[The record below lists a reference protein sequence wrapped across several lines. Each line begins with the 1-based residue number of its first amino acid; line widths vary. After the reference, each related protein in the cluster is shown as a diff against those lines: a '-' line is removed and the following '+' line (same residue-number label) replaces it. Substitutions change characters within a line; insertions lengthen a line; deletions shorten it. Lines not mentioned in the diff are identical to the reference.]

1 MRVNPPL
8 LTVTHPYQPSTE
20 EGRVRMMPQ
29 MYDVNKIRKDFPILS
44 REVYGK
50 PLVYLDNAAT
60 TQKPRQVI
68 QALVDYYEGYNAN
81 VHRGVHALSQEATD
95 HYEEARA
102 KVARF
107 IGAQSASEIVWT
119 RNASESLNLV
129 AYTWAQQNI
138 REGDEIVVTPYEHH
152 SNLVPWQ
159 KVARD
164 NGATLRILPMLEDDN
179 SLDMSRLDEFI
190 TPRTKLLAVVH
201 MSNGIGIVNP
211 VDELA
216 AAARAVGATV
226 LIDATQSAP
235 HMPVNVRELD
245 CDFLT
250 LSGHKMLGPT
260 GIGALYGKR
269 EILESME
276 PFMRGGEMVLEV
288 WYDRATWN
296 DVPMKFEAGT
306 PNIADA
312 IGFGAAIDYLDAL
325 GMENV
330 RAHEVALSAY
340 ALDAF
345 KELEEDI
352 DIFGPRDTAR
362 RGGII
367 SFHSDIVHP
376 HDLGTFLD
384 RDGIAVRTGHH
395 CTMPLMRELG
405 VIATARASF
414 YLYNTEQEIDAL
426 VDSVGRALRYFSDGA
441 I

>member
-1 MRVNPPL
+1 
-8 LTVTHPYQPSTE
+8 
-20 EGRVRMMPQ
+20 
-29 MYDVNKIRKDFPILS
+29 MYDVNEIREDFPILA
-44 REVYGK
+44 RTVHGK

-81 VHRGVHALSQEATD
+81 VHRGIHTLSQEATER
-95 HYEEARA
+95 YEEARA
-102 KVARF
+102 KVANF
-107 IGAQSASEIVWT
+107 IGAEKPEEIIWT

-129 AYTWAQQNI
+129 AYTWAEQNI

-164 NGATLRILPMLEDDN
+164 KGAKLRVMAMSDVDN
-179 SLDMSRLDEFI
+179 TLDMSRVDEFI
-190 TPRTKLLAVVH
+190 TPRTKLLAAVH

-211 VDELA
+211 VKELA
-216 AAARAVGATV
+216 AKARAVGATV
-226 LIDATQSAP
+226 LIDATQSVP
-235 HMPVNVRELD
+235 HMPVDVKDID

-260 GIGALYGKR
+260 GIGALYGR
-269 EILESME
+269 LEILEQME

-296 DVPMKFEAGT
+296 DLPMKFEAGT

-312 IGFGAAIDYLDAL
+312 IALGAAIDYLNDL
-325 GMENV
+325 GMEDV
-330 RAHEVALSAY
+330 RAHEVSLNAY

-345 KELEEDI
+345 KELEEEI
-352 DIFGPRDTAR
+352 DIFGPRDPEL

-367 SFHSDIVHP
+367 SFNSDVIHP

-384 RDGIAVRTGHH
+384 LDGIAIRTGHH

-405 VIATARASF
+405 VVATARAS
-414 YLYNTEQEIDAL
+414 YYIYNTEEEIDAL
-426 VDSVGRALRYFSDGA
+426 TDSVRRALRYFSDGVP
-441 I
+441 

>member
-1 MRVNPPL
+1 
-8 LTVTHPYQPSTE
+8 
-20 EGRVRMMPQ
+20 
-29 MYDVNKIRKDFPILS
+29 MYDAQKIRADFPILA
-44 REVYGK
+44 REVNGK

-68 QALVDYYEGYNAN
+68 QAIVDYYEGYNAN

-95 HYEEARA
+95 RYEGARA

-107 IGAQSASEIVWT
+107 IGAERPEEIIWT

-129 AYTWAQQNI
+129 AHTWARENI

-164 NGATLRILPMLEDDN
+164 AGAKLRVLPMLESDN
-179 SLDMSRLDEFI
+179 SLDMSRLDEFF
-190 TPRTKLLAVVH
+190 TPRLKLLAAVH

-211 VDELA
+211 VEELA
-216 AAARAVGATV
+216 RRARQVGATV
-226 LIDATQSAP
+226 LIDATQSVP
-235 HMPVNVRELD
+235 HMPVSVRELD

-260 GIGALYGKR
+260 GIGALYGRR
-269 EILESME
+269 EILDGME

-296 DVPMKFEAGT
+296 DLPMKFEAGT

-312 IGFGAAIDYLDAL
+312 IGLGAAIDYLDAL
-325 GMENV
+325 GMDNI
-330 RAHEVALSAY
+330 RAHEIALTEY

-352 DIFGPRDTAR
+352 DIFGPRDPER
-362 RGGII
+362 RGAII
-367 SFHSDIVHP
+367 SFHTDIVHP

-384 RDGIAVRTGHH
+384 MDGIAVRTGHH

-405 VIATARASF
+405 VIATARASC
-414 YLYNTEQEIDAL
+414 YLYNTEAEIDAL
-426 VDSVGRALRYFSDGA
+426 VDSVKRALRYFSDGA
-441 I
+441 R

>member
-1 MRVNPPL
+1 
-8 LTVTHPYQPSTE
+8 
-20 EGRVRMMPQ
+20 
-29 MYDVNKIRKDFPILS
+29 MYDAQKIRADFPILA
-44 REVYGK
+44 REVNGK

-68 QALVDYYEGYNAN
+68 QAIVDYYEGYNAN

-95 HYEEARA
+95 RYEGARA

-107 IGAQSASEIVWT
+107 IGAERPEEIIWT

-129 AYTWAQQNI
+129 AHTWARENV

-164 NGATLRILPMLEDDN
+164 AGAKLRVLPMLEGDN
-179 SLDMSRLDEFI
+179 SLDMSRLDEFF
-190 TPRTKLLAVVH
+190 TPRLKLLAAVH

-211 VDELA
+211 VEELA
-216 AAARAVGATV
+216 RRARGVGATV
-226 LIDATQSAP
+226 LIDATQSVP
-235 HMPVNVRELD
+235 HMPVSVRELD

-260 GIGALYGKR
+260 GIGALYGRR
-269 EILESME
+269 EILDGME

-296 DVPMKFEAGT
+296 DLPMKFEAGT

-312 IGFGAAIDYLDAL
+312 IGLGAAIDYLDAL
-325 GMENV
+325 GMDNV
-330 RAHEVALSAY
+330 RAHEIALTEY

-352 DIFGPRDTAR
+352 DIFGPKDPER
-362 RGGII
+362 RGAII
-367 SFHSDIVHP
+367 SFHTDIVHP

-384 RDGIAVRTGHH
+384 MDGIAVRTGHH

-405 VIATARASF
+405 VIATARASC
-414 YLYNTEQEIDAL
+414 YLYNTEDEIDAL
-426 VDSVGRALRYFSDGA
+426 VDSVKRALRYFSDGA
-441 I
+441 R

>member
-1 MRVNPPL
+1 ML
-8 LTVTHPYQPSTE
+8 D
-20 EGRVRMMPQ
+20 VR
-29 MYDVNKIRKDFPILS
+29 KIREDFPILS

-68 QALVDYYEGYNAN
+68 QALVDYYEGSNAN

-95 HYEEARA
+95 LYEGARA

-107 IGAQSASEIVWT
+107 IGAERPEEIVWT

-129 AYTWAQQNI
+129 AHTWAQENI

-159 KVARD
+159 KVAAD
-164 NGATLRILPMLEDDN
+164 KGAKLRVMPMLDDDQ
-179 SLDMSRLDEFI
+179 SLDMSRVDEFI
-190 TPRTKLLAVVH
+190 TPRTKLLAAVH
-201 MSNGIGIVNP
+201 MSNGIGILNP
-211 VDELA
+211 VKELA
-216 AAARAVGATV
+216 AKARKVGATV

-235 HMPVNVRELD
+235 HMAVDVRDLD

-260 GIGALYGKR
+260 GIGALYGR
-269 EILESME
+269 LEILEGME

-296 DVPMKFEAGT
+296 EVPMKFEAGT

-312 IGFGAAIDYLDAL
+312 IAFGTAVDYLNEV
-325 GMENV
+325 GMDNV
-330 RAHEVALSAY
+330 REHEISLSAY

-345 KELEEDI
+345 KELEEDV
-352 DIFGPRDTAR
+352 DIFGPRDPEK

-405 VIATARASF
+405 VVATARASF
-414 YLYNTEQEIDAL
+414 YLYNTEEEIDAL
-426 VDSVGRALRYFSDGA
+426 VDSVKRALIYFSDVGA
-441 I
+441 

>member
-1 MRVNPPL
+1 MF
-8 LTVTHPYQPSTE
+8 
-20 EGRVRMMPQ
+20 
-29 MYDVNKIRKDFPILS
+29 DVEKIRQDFPILS
-44 REVYGK
+44 RKVYDK
-50 PLVYLDNAAT
+50 PLIYLDNAAT

-68 QALVDYYEGYNAN
+68 EALVEYYECYNAN
-81 VHRGVHALSQEATD
+81 VHRGVHALSQEATER
-95 HYEEARA
+95 YEEARA

-107 IGAQSASEIVWT
+107 IGADSANEIIWT

-129 AYTWAQQNI
+129 AYTWAEENI
-138 REGDEIVVTPYEHH
+138 VEGDEILVTPYEHH

-164 NGATLRILPMLEDDN
+164 KGAKLRVLPMLEDDN
-179 SLDMSRLDEFI
+179 SLDMSRVDEFI
-190 TPRTKLLAVVH
+190 TQRTKLLAVVH

-211 VDELA
+211 VRELVDK
-216 AAARAVGATV
+216 ARAVGATV

-235 HMPVNVRELD
+235 HMPVDVKDLD

-260 GIGALYGKR
+260 GIGALYGKM

-312 IGFGAAIDYLDAL
+312 IGFGAAIDYLDDL

-330 RAHEVALSAY
+330 RAHEIALSTH
-340 ALDAF
+340 ALKAF
-345 KELEEDI
+345 KELEEDV
-352 DIFGPRDTAR
+352 DIFGPRDPEQ

-405 VIATARASF
+405 VVATARASY
-414 YLYNTEQEIDAL
+414 YLYNTEEEIDAL
-426 VDSVGRALRYFSDGA
+426 VDSVKRALRYFSDGA
-441 I
+441 G

>member
-1 MRVNPPL
+1 
-8 LTVTHPYQPSTE
+8 
-20 EGRVRMMPQ
+20 
-29 MYDVNKIRKDFPILS
+29 MYDAQKVRADFPILA
-44 REVYGK
+44 REVNGK

-68 QALVDYYEGYNAN
+68 QAIVDYYEGYNAN

-95 HYEEARA
+95 RYEGARA

-107 IGAQSASEIVWT
+107 IGAERPEEIIWT

-129 AYTWAQQNI
+129 AHTWARENI

-164 NGATLRILPMLEDDN
+164 AGAKLRVLPMLESDN
-179 SLDMSRLDEFI
+179 SLDMSRLDEFF
-190 TPRTKLLAVVH
+190 TPRLKLLAAVH

-211 VDELA
+211 VEELA
-216 AAARAVGATV
+216 RRARQVGATV
-226 LIDATQSAP
+226 LIDATQSVP
-235 HMPVNVRELD
+235 HMPVSVRELD

-260 GIGALYGKR
+260 GIGALYGRR
-269 EILESME
+269 EILDGME

-296 DVPMKFEAGT
+296 DLPMKFEAGT

-312 IGFGAAIDYLDAL
+312 IGLGAAIDYLDAL
-325 GMENV
+325 GMDNI
-330 RAHEVALSAY
+330 RAHEIALTEY

-352 DIFGPRDTAR
+352 DIFGPKDPER
-362 RGGII
+362 RGAII
-367 SFHSDIVHP
+367 SFHTDIVHP

-384 RDGIAVRTGHH
+384 MDGIAVRTGHH

-405 VIATARASF
+405 VIATARASC
-414 YLYNTEQEIDAL
+414 YLYNTEDEIDAL
-426 VDSVGRALRYFSDGA
+426 VDSVKRALRYFSDGA
-441 I
+441 R

>member
-1 MRVNPPL
+1 
-8 LTVTHPYQPSTE
+8 
-20 EGRVRMMPQ
+20 
-29 MYDVNKIRKDFPILS
+29 MYDVEKIRQDFPILS
-44 REVYGK
+44 RKVYDR
-50 PLVYLDNAAT
+50 PLIYLDNAAT

-68 QALVDYYEGYNAN
+68 EALVDYYERYNAN
-81 VHRGVHALSQEATD
+81 VHRGVHALSQEATER
-95 HYEEARA
+95 YEEARA
-102 KVARF
+102 KVAQF
-107 IGAQSASEIVWT
+107 IGADSANEIIWT

-129 AYTWAQQNI
+129 AYTWAEDNI
-138 REGDEIVVTPYEHH
+138 AEGDEIVVTPYEHH

-164 NGATLRILPMLEDDN
+164 KGAKLRVLPMREDDN
-179 SLDMSRLDEFI
+179 SLDMSRVDEFI
-190 TPRTKLLAVVH
+190 TQRTKLLAVVH

-211 VDELA
+211 VRELVDK
-216 AAARAVGATV
+216 ARAVGATV

-235 HMPVNVRELD
+235 HMPVDVNDLD

-260 GIGALYGKR
+260 GIGALYGKQ
-269 EILESME
+269 EILENME

-312 IGFGAAIDYLDAL
+312 IGFGAAIDYLDNL

-330 RAHEVALSAY
+330 RAHEIALSAY
-340 ALDAF
+340 ALEAF

-352 DIFGPRDTAR
+352 DIFGPRDPEQ

-384 RDGIAVRTGHH
+384 RDGIAIRTGHH

-405 VIATARASF
+405 VVATARASY
-414 YLYNTEQEIDAL
+414 YLYNTEEEIDAL
-426 VDSVGRALRYFSDGA
+426 VDSVKRALRYFSDGA
-441 I
+441 Q

>member
-1 MRVNPPL
+1 
-8 LTVTHPYQPSTE
+8 
-20 EGRVRMMPQ
+20 
-29 MYDVNKIRKDFPILS
+29 MYDAQKVRADFPILA
-44 REVYGK
+44 REVNGK

-68 QALVDYYEGYNAN
+68 QAIVDYYEGYNAN

-95 HYEEARA
+95 RYEEARA

-107 IGAQSASEIVWT
+107 IGAERPEEIIWT

-129 AYTWAQQNI
+129 AHTWARENI

-164 NGATLRILPMLEDDN
+164 AGAKLRVLPMLEGDN
-179 SLDMSRLDEFI
+179 SLDMSRLDEFF
-190 TPRTKLLAVVH
+190 TPRLKLLAAVH

-211 VDELA
+211 VEELA
-216 AAARAVGATV
+216 RRARQVGATV
-226 LIDATQSAP
+226 LIDATQSVP
-235 HMPVNVRELD
+235 HMPVSVRELD

-260 GIGALYGKR
+260 GIGALYGRR
-269 EILESME
+269 EILDGME

-296 DVPMKFEAGT
+296 DLPMKFEAGT

-312 IGFGAAIDYLDAL
+312 IGLGAAIDYLDAL
-325 GMENV
+325 GMDNV
-330 RAHEVALSAY
+330 RAHEIALTEY

-352 DIFGPRDTAR
+352 DIFGPKDPER
-362 RGGII
+362 RGAII
-367 SFHSDIVHP
+367 SFHTDIVHP

-384 RDGIAVRTGHH
+384 MDGIAVRTGHH

-405 VIATARASF
+405 VIATARASA
-414 YLYNTEQEIDAL
+414 YLYNTEAEIDAL
-426 VDSVGRALRYFSDGA
+426 VDSVKRALRYFSDGA
-441 I
+441 R

>member
-1 MRVNPPL
+1 
-8 LTVTHPYQPSTE
+8 
-20 EGRVRMMPQ
+20 
-29 MYDVNKIRKDFPILS
+29 MYDVHKIREDFPILS
-44 REVYGK
+44 RKVYGK

-68 QALVDYYEGYNAN
+68 EALVDYYEGYNAN

-95 HYEEARA
+95 RYEAART
-102 KVARF
+102 KLARF
-107 IGAQSASEIVWT
+107 IGAKHVEEIVWT

-129 AYTWAQQNI
+129 AHTWAQQNI

-159 KVARD
+159 KVASD
-164 NGATLRILPMLEDDN
+164 KGATLRVLPMSPVDH
-179 SLDMSRLDEFI
+179 SLDMSRVDEFI

-201 MSNGIGIVNP
+201 MSNGIGIITP
-211 VDELA
+211 VKELVA
-216 AAARAVGATV
+216 KARAVGATV

-235 HMPVNVRELD
+235 HLPIDVQDLD

-260 GIGALYGKR
+260 GIGALYGR
-269 EILESME
+269 YEILDQME
-276 PFMRGGEMVLEV
+276 PFLRGGEMVLEV
-288 WYDRATWN
+288 WYDHATWN
-296 DVPMKFEAGT
+296 ALPMKFEAGT

-312 IGFGAAIDYLDAL
+312 IGFGAAIDYLNEI
-325 GMENV
+325 GMDDV
-330 RAHEVALSAY
+330 RAHEVKLSAY

-352 DIFGPRDTAR
+352 DIFGPRDLEQ

-395 CTMPLMRELG
+395 CTMPLMRQLG
-405 VIATARASF
+405 VVATARASC
-414 YLYNTEQEIDAL
+414 YLYNTEEEIDAL
-426 VDSVGRALRYFSDGA
+426 VDSVRRALRYFSDGA
-441 I
+441 G

>member
-1 MRVNPPL
+1 
-8 LTVTHPYQPSTE
+8 
-20 EGRVRMMPQ
+20 
-29 MYDVNKIRKDFPILS
+29 MYDLQKVRADFPILA
-44 REVYGK
+44 REVHGK

-81 VHRGVHALSQEATD
+81 VHRGVHALSQEATER
-95 HYEEARA
+95 YEAARA

-107 IGAQSASEIVWT
+107 IGAERPEEIIWT

-129 AYTWAQQNI
+129 ARTWARENI

-164 NGATLRILPMLEDDN
+164 AGAKLRVLPMREDDQ
-179 SLDMSRLDEFI
+179 SLDMSRLDEFF
-190 TPRTKLLAVVH
+190 TPRLKLLAAVH

-211 VDELA
+211 VEELA
-216 AAARAVGATV
+216 RRAREVGATV
-226 LIDATQSAP
+226 LIDATQSVP
-235 HMPVNVRELD
+235 HMPVDVRELD

-260 GIGALYGKR
+260 GIGALYGRR
-269 EILESME
+269 EILDGME

-296 DVPMKFEAGT
+296 DLPMKFEAGT

-312 IGFGAAIDYLDAL
+312 IGLGAAIDYLDAL
-325 GMENV
+325 GMDNV
-330 RAHEVALSAY
+330 RAHEIALTEY

-352 DIFGPRDTAR
+352 DIFGPRDPER
-362 RGGII
+362 RGAII
-367 SFHSDIVHP
+367 SFHSEIVHP

-384 RDGIAVRTGHH
+384 QDGIAVRTGHH

-405 VIATARASF
+405 VIATARASC
-414 YLYNTEQEIDAL
+414 YLYNTEGEVDAL
-426 VDSVGRALRYFSDGA
+426 VDSVKRALRYFSDGA
-441 I
+441 R

>member
-1 MRVNPPL
+1 
-8 LTVTHPYQPSTE
+8 
-20 EGRVRMMPQ
+20 
-29 MYDVNKIRKDFPILS
+29 MYDAQKVRADFPILS

-50 PLVYLDNAAT
+50 PLIYLDNAAT

-68 QALVDYYEGYNAN
+68 QAIVDYYEGYNAN

-95 HYEEARA
+95 RYEEARA

-107 IGAQSASEIVWT
+107 IGAERPEEIIWT

-129 AYTWAQQNI
+129 AHTWARENL

-159 KVARD
+159 KAARD
-164 NGATLRILPMLEDDN
+164 AGAKLRVLPMREDDN
-179 SLDMSRLDEFI
+179 SLDMSRLDEFF
-190 TPRTKLLAVVH
+190 TPRLKLLAAVH
-201 MSNGIGIVNP
+201 MSNGIGIIAP
-211 VDELA
+211 VEELA
-216 AAARAVGATV
+216 RRARQVGATV
-226 LIDATQSAP
+226 LIDATQSVP

-260 GIGALYGKR
+260 GIGALYGRR
-269 EILESME
+269 EILDGME

-296 DVPMKFEAGT
+296 DLPMKFEAGT

-312 IGFGAAIDYLDAL
+312 IGLGAAIDYLDAL

-330 RAHEVALSAY
+330 RAHEIALTEY

-352 DIFGPRDTAR
+352 DIFGPKDLER
-362 RGGII
+362 RGAII
-367 SFHSDIVHP
+367 SFHTDIVHP

-384 RDGIAVRTGHH
+384 LDGIAVRTGHH

-405 VIATARASF
+405 VIATARASC
-414 YLYNTEQEIDAL
+414 YLYNTEDEIDAL
-426 VDSVGRALRYFSDGA
+426 VDSVKRALRYFSDGA
-441 I
+441 R

>member
-1 MRVNPPL
+1 
-8 LTVTHPYQPSTE
+8 
-20 EGRVRMMPQ
+20 
-29 MYDVNKIRKDFPILS
+29 MYDAQKIRADFPILA
-44 REVYGK
+44 REVNGK

-68 QALVDYYEGYNAN
+68 QAIVDYYEGYNAN

-95 HYEEARA
+95 RYEGARA

-107 IGAQSASEIVWT
+107 IGAERPEEIIWT

-129 AYTWAQQNI
+129 AHTWARENV

-164 NGATLRILPMLEDDN
+164 AGAKLRVLPMLEGDN
-179 SLDMSRLDEFI
+179 SLDMSRLDEFF
-190 TPRTKLLAVVH
+190 TPRLKLLAAVH

-211 VDELA
+211 VEELA
-216 AAARAVGATV
+216 RRARQVGATV
-226 LIDATQSAP
+226 LIDATQSVP
-235 HMPVNVRELD
+235 HMPVSVRELD

-260 GIGALYGKR
+260 GIGALYGRR
-269 EILESME
+269 EILDGME

-296 DVPMKFEAGT
+296 DLPMKFEAGT

-312 IGFGAAIDYLDAL
+312 IGLGAAIDYLDAL
-325 GMENV
+325 GMDNV
-330 RAHEVALSAY
+330 RAHEIALTEY

-352 DIFGPRDTAR
+352 DIFGPKDPER
-362 RGGII
+362 RGAII
-367 SFHSDIVHP
+367 SFHTDIVHP

-384 RDGIAVRTGHH
+384 MDGIAVRTGHH

-405 VIATARASF
+405 VIATARASC
-414 YLYNTEQEIDAL
+414 YLYNTEDEIDAL
-426 VDSVGRALRYFSDGA
+426 VDSVKRALRYFSDGA
-441 I
+441 R

>member
-1 MRVNPPL
+1 
-8 LTVTHPYQPSTE
+8 
-20 EGRVRMMPQ
+20 
-29 MYDVNKIRKDFPILS
+29 MYDVNKVREDFPILS
-44 REVYGK
+44 REVHGK

-68 QALVDYYEGYNAN
+68 DAIVEYYENHNAN
-81 VHRGVHALSQEATD
+81 VHRGVHTLSQEATD
-95 HYEEARA
+95 IYEAARA
-102 KVARF
+102 KVADF
-107 IGAQSASEIVWT
+107 IGARQPEEIIWT

-129 AYTWAQQNI
+129 AHSWAQDNI

-164 NGATLRILPMLEDDN
+164 KGAILKILPMSEDDQT
-179 SLDMSRLDEFI
+179 LDMSRIDEFI
-190 TPRTKLLAVVH
+190 TPRTRLLAAVH
-201 MSNGIGIVNP
+201 MSNGIGIITP
-211 VDELA
+211 VDELTA
-216 AAARAVGATV
+216 KARAVGATV
-226 LIDATQSAP
+226 LIDATQSVP
-235 HMPVNVRELD
+235 HIPVDVQKLD

-250 LSGHKMLGPT
+250 MSGHKMLGPT

-296 DVPMKFEAGT
+296 DLPMKFEAGT

-312 IGFGAAIDYLDAL
+312 IGFGAAIDYLNAL
-325 GMENV
+325 GMDAI
-330 RAHEVALSAY
+330 RAHEIRLTEY
-340 ALDAF
+340 ALELF

-352 DIFGPRDTAR
+352 RIFGPRDAAQ

-367 SFHSDIVHP
+367 SFHSNIVHS

-384 RDGIAVRTGHH
+384 QDGIAVRTGHH
-395 CTMPLMRELG
+395 CTMPLMRQLG
-405 VIATARASF
+405 VAATARASY
-414 YLYNTEQEIDAL
+414 YLYNTEQEIEAL
-426 VDSVGRALRYFSDGA
+426 VDSVKRALRYFSNGA
-441 I
+441 K

>member
-1 MRVNPPL
+1 
-8 LTVTHPYQPSTE
+8 
-20 EGRVRMMPQ
+20 
-29 MYDVNKIRKDFPILS
+29 MYDLEKVRADFPILA
-44 REVYGK
+44 REVHGK

-81 VHRGVHALSQEATD
+81 VHRGVHALSQEATER
-95 HYEEARA
+95 YEAARA

-107 IGAQSASEIVWT
+107 IGAERPEEIIWT

-129 AYTWAQQNI
+129 AHTWARENI

-164 NGATLRILPMLEDDN
+164 AGARLRVLPMREDDQ
-179 SLDMSRLDEFI
+179 SLDMSRLDEFF
-190 TPRTKLLAVVH
+190 TPRLKLLAAVH

-211 VDELA
+211 VEELA
-216 AAARAVGATV
+216 RRAREVGATV
-226 LIDATQSAP
+226 LIDATQSVP
-235 HMPVNVRELD
+235 HMPVSVRELD

-260 GIGALYGKR
+260 GIGALYGRR
-269 EILESME
+269 EILDNME

-296 DVPMKFEAGT
+296 DLPMKFEAGT

-312 IGFGAAIDYLDAL
+312 IGLGAAIDYLDAL
-325 GMENV
+325 GMDNV
-330 RAHEVALSAY
+330 RAHEIALTEY

-352 DIFGPRDTAR
+352 DIFGPRDPER
-362 RGGII
+362 RGAII
-367 SFHSDIVHP
+367 SFHSEIVHP

-384 RDGIAVRTGHH
+384 QDGIAVRTGHH

-405 VIATARASF
+405 VIATARASC
-414 YLYNTEQEIDAL
+414 YLYNTEGEVDAL
-426 VDSVGRALRYFSDGA
+426 VDSVKRALRYFSDGA
-441 I
+441 R

>member
-1 MRVNPPL
+1 
-8 LTVTHPYQPSTE
+8 
-20 EGRVRMMPQ
+20 
-29 MYDVNKIRKDFPILS
+29 MYDAQKVRADFPILA
-44 REVYGK
+44 REVNGK

-68 QALVDYYEGYNAN
+68 QAIVDYYEGYNAN

-95 HYEEARA
+95 RYEEARA

-107 IGAQSASEIVWT
+107 IGAERPEEIIWT

-129 AYTWAQQNI
+129 AHTWAQENV

-164 NGATLRILPMLEDDN
+164 AGAKLRVLPMLEGDN
-179 SLDMSRLDEFI
+179 SLDMSRLDEFF
-190 TPRTKLLAVVH
+190 TPRLKLLAAVH

-211 VDELA
+211 VEELA
-216 AAARAVGATV
+216 RRARQVGATV
-226 LIDATQSAP
+226 LIDATQSVP
-235 HMPVNVRELD
+235 HMPVSVRELD

-260 GIGALYGKR
+260 GIGALYGRR
-269 EILESME
+269 EILDGME

-296 DVPMKFEAGT
+296 DLPMKFEAGT

-312 IGFGAAIDYLDAL
+312 IGLGAAIDYLDAL
-325 GMENV
+325 GMDNI
-330 RAHEVALSAY
+330 RAHEIALTEY

-352 DIFGPRDTAR
+352 DIFGPKDPER
-362 RGGII
+362 RGAII
-367 SFHSDIVHP
+367 SFHTDIVHP

-384 RDGIAVRTGHH
+384 MDGIAVRTGHH

-405 VIATARASF
+405 VIATARASC
-414 YLYNTEQEIDAL
+414 YLYNTEDEIDAL
-426 VDSVGRALRYFSDGA
+426 VDSVKRALRYFSDGA
-441 I
+441 R

>member
-1 MRVNPPL
+1 
-8 LTVTHPYQPSTE
+8 
-20 EGRVRMMPQ
+20 
-29 MYDVNKIRKDFPILS
+29 MYDAQKIRADFPILA
-44 REVYGK
+44 REVNGK

-68 QALVDYYEGYNAN
+68 QAIVDYYEGYNAN

-95 HYEEARA
+95 RYEEARA

-107 IGAQSASEIVWT
+107 IGAERPEEIIWT

-129 AYTWAQQNI
+129 AHTWARENV

-164 NGATLRILPMLEDDN
+164 AGAKLRVLPMLEGDN
-179 SLDMSRLDEFI
+179 SLDMSRLDEFF
-190 TPRTKLLAVVH
+190 TPRLKLLAAVH

-211 VDELA
+211 VEELA
-216 AAARAVGATV
+216 RRARQVGATV
-226 LIDATQSAP
+226 LIDATQSVP
-235 HMPVNVRELD
+235 HMPVSVRELD

-260 GIGALYGKR
+260 GIGALYGRR
-269 EILESME
+269 EILDGME

-296 DVPMKFEAGT
+296 DLPMKFEAGT

-312 IGFGAAIDYLDAL
+312 IGLGAAIDYLDAL
-325 GMENV
+325 GMDNV
-330 RAHEVALSAY
+330 RAHEIALTEY

-352 DIFGPRDTAR
+352 DIFGPARPRTAR
-362 RGGII
+362 RDNIVPHRHCSPARPRHVPRHGR
-367 SFHSDIVHP
+367 HS
-376 HDLGTFLD
+376 GA
-384 RDGIAVRTGHH
+384 DGASLHN
-395 CTMPLMRELG
+395 
-405 VIATARASF
+405 AADARAGG
-414 YLYNTEQEIDAL
+414 
-426 VDSVGRALRYFSDGA
+426 DSHRARQLLSVQH
-441 I
+441 

>member
-1 MRVNPPL
+1 
-8 LTVTHPYQPSTE
+8 
-20 EGRVRMMPQ
+20 
-29 MYDVNKIRKDFPILS
+29 MYDAQKVRADFPILS
-44 REVYGK
+44 REVNGK
-50 PLVYLDNAAT
+50 PLIYLDNAAT

-68 QALVDYYEGYNAN
+68 QAIVDYYEGYNAN

-95 HYEEARA
+95 RYEEARA

-107 IGAQSASEIVWT
+107 IGAERPEEIIWT

-129 AYTWAQQNI
+129 AHTWARENI

-159 KVARD
+159 KAARD
-164 NGATLRILPMLEDDN
+164 AGAKLRVLPMLEGDN
-179 SLDMSRLDEFI
+179 SLDMSRLDEFF
-190 TPRTKLLAVVH
+190 TPRLKLLAAAH
-201 MSNGIGIVNP
+201 MSNGIGIINP
-211 VDELA
+211 VEELA
-216 AAARAVGATV
+216 RRARQVGATV
-226 LIDATQSAP
+226 LIDATQSVP

-260 GIGALYGKR
+260 GIGALYGR
-269 EILESME
+269 RGILDGME

-296 DVPMKFEAGT
+296 DLPMKFEAGT

-312 IGFGAAIDYLDAL
+312 IGLGAAIDYLDAL
-325 GMENV
+325 GMENI
-330 RAHEVALSAY
+330 RAHEIALTEY

-352 DIFGPRDTAR
+352 DIFGPKDPER
-362 RGGII
+362 RGAII
-367 SFHSDIVHP
+367 SFHTDVVHP

-384 RDGIAVRTGHH
+384 LDGIAVRTGHH

-405 VIATARASF
+405 VIATARASC
-414 YLYNTEQEIDAL
+414 YLYNTEDEIDAL
-426 VDSVGRALRYFSDGA
+426 VDSVKRALRYFSDGA
-441 I
+441 R

>member
-1 MRVNPPL
+1 
-8 LTVTHPYQPSTE
+8 
-20 EGRVRMMPQ
+20 
-29 MYDVNKIRKDFPILS
+29 MYDVNRIRDDFPILS
-44 REVYGK
+44 RKVNGK

-68 QALVDYYEGYNAN
+68 QALVDYYEGYNSN

-95 HYEEARA
+95 QYEAARA

-107 IGAQSASEIVWT
+107 IGAEHPEEIVWT
-119 RNASESLNLV
+119 RNATESLNLV
-129 AYTWAQQNI
+129 AYSWAQDNI

-164 NGATLRILPMLEDDN
+164 KGAKLRVMSMSDDDQT
-179 SLDMSRLDEFI
+179 LDMSRVDEFI
-190 TPRTKLLAVVH
+190 TPRTRLLAVVH
-201 MSNGIGIVNP
+201 MSNGIGIINP
-211 VDELA
+211 VKELA
-216 AAARAVGATV
+216 AKARAVGATV

-235 HMPVNVRELD
+235 HLPVDVNDLD

-260 GIGALYGKR
+260 GIGALYGR
-269 EILESME
+269 QEILEDME

-296 DVPMKFEAGT
+296 DLPMKFEAGT

-312 IGFGAAIDYLDAL
+312 IGFGAAIDYLNEI

-330 RAHEVALSAY
+330 RAHEVDLSAY

-352 DIFGPRDTAR
+352 DIFGPRDPEQ

-367 SFHSDIVHP
+367 SFHSEIAHP

-384 RDGIAVRTGHH
+384 HEGIAVRTGHH
-395 CTMPLMRELG
+395 CTMPLMRQLG
-405 VIATARASF
+405 VVATARSSH
-414 YLYNTEQEIDAL
+414 YIYNTREEIDKL
-426 VDSVGRALRYFSDGA
+426 VDSVKGALRYFSDGA
-441 I
+441 R

>member
-1 MRVNPPL
+1 
-8 LTVTHPYQPSTE
+8 
-20 EGRVRMMPQ
+20 
-29 MYDVNKIRKDFPILS
+29 MYDVEKIRQDFPILS
-44 REVYGK
+44 RKVYDK
-50 PLVYLDNAAT
+50 PLIYLDNAAT

-81 VHRGVHALSQEATD
+81 VHRGVHALSQEATER
-95 HYEEARA
+95 YEEARA

-107 IGAQSASEIVWT
+107 IGAESANEIIWT

-129 AYTWAQQNI
+129 AYTWAEENI
-138 REGDEIVVTPYEHH
+138 AEGDEIVVTPYEHH

-164 NGATLRILPMLEDDN
+164 KGAKLRVLPMREDDN
-179 SLDMSRLDEFI
+179 SLDMSRVDEFI
-190 TPRTKLLAVVH
+190 TPRTKLLAAVH
-201 MSNGIGIVNP
+201 MSNGIGIVTP
-211 VDELA
+211 VRELVDK
-216 AAARAVGATV
+216 ARAVGATV

-235 HMPVNVRELD
+235 HMPVDVKDLD

-260 GIGALYGKR
+260 GIGALYGR
-269 EILESME
+269 QEILENME

-296 DVPMKFEAGT
+296 DLPMKFEAGT

-312 IGFGAAIDYLDAL
+312 IGFGAAIDYLDDL

-330 RAHEVALSAY
+330 RAHEIALSAY
-340 ALDAF
+340 ALEAF

-352 DIFGPRDTAR
+352 DIFGPRDPEQ

-405 VIATARASF
+405 VVATARAS
-414 YLYNTEQEIDAL
+414 YYVYNTEEEIDAL
-426 VDSVGRALRYFSDGA
+426 VDSVKRALRYFSDGA
-441 I
+441 Q

>member
-1 MRVNPPL
+1 
-8 LTVTHPYQPSTE
+8 
-20 EGRVRMMPQ
+20 
-29 MYDVNKIRKDFPILS
+29 MYDVQKIRKDFPILS
-44 REVYGK
+44 RKVYDK

-81 VHRGVHALSQEATD
+81 VHRGVHALSQEATER
-95 HYEEARA
+95 YEEARG

-107 IGAQSASEIVWT
+107 IGAESPDEIIWT

-129 AYTWAQQNI
+129 AYTWAQENI

-164 NGATLRILPMLEDDN
+164 KGASLRILPMREEDN
-179 SLDMSRLDEFI
+179 SLDMERVDEFI

-201 MSNGIGIVNP
+201 MSNGIGIINP
-211 VDELA
+211 VEELA
-216 AAARAVGATV
+216 RRARAVGATV

-235 HMPVNVRELD
+235 HLPVDVQGLD

-260 GIGALYGKR
+260 GIGALYGRR
-269 EILESME
+269 EILERME
-276 PFMRGGEMVLEV
+276 PFLRGGEMVLEV

-296 DVPMKFEAGT
+296 DLPMKFEAGT

-312 IGFGAAIDYLDAL
+312 IGFGAAIDYLEAV

-330 RAHEVALSAY
+330 RDHEIALTAHALE
-340 ALDAF
+340 AF
-345 KELEEDI
+345 KELEEEI
-352 DIFGPRDTAR
+352 DVFGPRDPER
-362 RGGII
+362 RGAII

-405 VIATARASF
+405 VIATARASC
-414 YLYNTEQEIDAL
+414 YLYNTEEEIDAL
-426 VDSVGRALRYFSDGA
+426 VDSVKRALRYFSDGA
-441 I
+441 G